1 MSHGI
6 KRILCC
12 VGLRG
17 DCDRVIQHAA
27 GLALATGAELH
38 ILHAVK
44 SLSDDVVNTLK
55 VNIRDRKVLGTLM
68 EQRLEQAREELDT
81 RLETFWMRHPELRDA
96 LGDAQIGRT
105 VLEGYPASVI
115 THFAMRGGYDMI
127 VLAANK
133 RSFVAAYAGK
143 ITKGVIKR
151 ARVPVVVVPNRDG

>member
-17 DCDRVIQHAA
+17 DCDRVVQQAV

-38 ILHAVK
+38 VLHAVK

-55 VNIRDRKVLGTLM
+55 VNIRDREVLGSLM
-68 EQRLEQAREELDT
+68 EQRLKQARDELEA
-81 RLETFWMRHPELRDA
+81 RLEAFWRRHPELREA
-96 LGDAQIGRT
+96 FGERPVGRT

-115 THFAMRGGYDMI
+115 AHFASQKGVDMI
-127 VLAANK
+127 VMASNK
-133 RSFVAAYAGK
+133 RSFVASYAGK
-143 ITKGVIKR
+143 VTKGVIKR
-151 ARVPVVVVPNRDG
+151 AKVPVVVVPTGS